1 MPTDNLS
8 NDDSIFEDAK
18 AAYAEASGRAIEAEA
33 TTPADS
39 GSADRGEDATSQNG
53 DDRGNSRALPARGE
67 RGKFVKKGS
76 GEPAKAL
83 TAGNNPA
90 ETEEAE
96 EENEAPAASVAAET
110 ATQPAGCPPPS
121 WSVKA
126 KSAWDQLPAEVRA
139 DIAKRET
146 EVAQGLS
153 SLREYKDLKPYA
165 EMAGKQGTT
174 IKRALDS
181 YLGIEGLLRQ
191 DIGKGLAQIV
201 QNFGLDQAKAAA
213 LFTDL
218 AKRYGGQPSA
228 PRTGATP
235 AGQPQPGDPLHDILK
250 PFLGPLQTEVQTLR
264 EKLTSREATDRN
276 AAEQSLAKAIETF
289 SGRPEN
295 RYYTELEGT
304 ITKLFQSGMVPL
316 TGNNEHDLRTAYDT
330 AAQLVPEVREA
341 LIDQRIRE
349 QTAAQR
355 QKEQEEAHKAK
366 NASRSVGGSRVPGTI
381 TRPAS
386 EANGHDDIEADV
398 RAAYRMHAQH

>member
-1 MPTDNLS
+1 MSTDNMS

-18 AAYAEASGRAIEAEA
+18 AAYAEAAGRSIEAEA
-33 TTPADS
+33 TEPAER
-39 GSADRGEDATSQNG
+39 GSADKGADATSQNS
-53 DDRGNSRALPARGE
+53 DDKGSNRALPARGE

-76 GEPAKAL
+76 GEPTKAH
-83 TAGNNPA
+83 TAGSEPA

-110 ATQPAGCPPPS
+110 ATQPAGGPPPS
-121 WSVKA
+121 WSVKS
-126 KSAWDQLPAEVRA
+126 KSAWEQLPAEVRA

-174 IKRALDS
+174 IKKALDS
-181 YLGIEGLLRQ
+181 YLGIESLLRQ

-218 AKRYGGQPSA
+218 ARRYGGRPGTQAALPG
-228 PRTGATP
+228 TTP
-235 AGQPQPGDPLHDILK
+235 QAGDPLHDILK
-250 PFLGPLQTEVQTLR
+250 PFIGPLQSEVQSLR
-264 EKLTSREATDRN
+264 EKLTSREAADRN
-276 AAEQSLAKAIETF
+276 ASEQSLAKAIEAF
-289 SGRPEN
+289 SARPEN
-295 RYYTELEGT
+295 RYYAELEDT

-330 AAQLVPEVREA
+330 AAQIVPDVREA

-349 QTAAQR
+349 QTASQR
-355 QKEQEEAHKAK
+355 QKELGEAQRAK
-366 NASRSVGGSRVPGTI
+366 NASRSMGGSRVPGTV
-381 TRPAS
+381 TRPAT